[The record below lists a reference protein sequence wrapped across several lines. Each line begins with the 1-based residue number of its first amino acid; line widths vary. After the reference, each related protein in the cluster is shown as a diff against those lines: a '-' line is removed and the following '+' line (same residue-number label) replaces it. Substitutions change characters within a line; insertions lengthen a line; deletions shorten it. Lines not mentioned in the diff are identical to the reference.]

1 MLAASTNPDAGDAPN
16 KVRITIY
23 RVPRWEEVQSVWNKY
38 IPVSEWKKY
47 ILFREEHDLSQPLTH
62 S

>member
-23 RVPRWEEVQSVWNKY
+23 RVPKWEEVEGV
-38 IPVSEWKKY
+38 
-47 ILFREEHDLSQPLTH
+47 
-62 S
+62 